1 MGGQIV
7 KSFFLGVTFAACA
20 AFALDADARNYYN
33 HNHNHNHTHN
43 HNNSNALTGLVVGT
57 VIGSLLTNTLQ
68 PRSTYV
74 YQQPVYVQPVVP
86 HLYYSPP
93 RACNTVRVPVY
104 DAGGRLIE
112 YVQLCA
118 N

>member
-1 MGGQIV
+1 M
-7 KSFFLGVTFAACA
+7 KSILLGVTFAACT

-33 HNHNHNHTHN
+33 HN

-74 YQQPVYVQPVVP
+74 YQQPVYVQPVVQYP
-86 HLYYSPP
+86 YYSPP

>member
-1 MGGQIV
+1 M
-7 KSFFLGVTFAACA
+7 KSILLGVTFAVCA

-33 HNHNHNHTHN
+33 HN

-68 PRSTYV
+68 PRTTYV

-86 HLYYSPP
+86 RTYYLPP

>member
-1 MGGQIV
+1 M
-7 KSFFLGVTFAACA
+7 KSILLGVTFAACA
-20 AFALDADARNYYN
+20 AFAVDADARNYYN
-33 HNHNHNHTHN
+33 HNHN

-57 VIGSLLTNTLQ
+57 VIGSLLTNMLQ
-68 PRSTYV
+68 PRTTYV
-74 YQQPVYVQPVVP
+74 YQQPVYVQPAVP
-86 HLYYSPP
+86 HPYYSPP
-93 RACNTVRVPVY
+93 SACNTVRVPVF

>member
-7 KSFFLGVTFAACA
+7 KSFFLGVSFAACA

-33 HNHNHNHTHN
+33 HN

-68 PRSTYV
+68 PRTTYI

-86 HLYYSPP
+86 LSYYSPP

-104 DAGGRLIE
+104 DAGGRLIV
-112 YVQLCA
+112 YVQQCA

>member
-7 KSFFLGVTFAACA
+7 KKILLGVTFAACA
-20 AFALDADARNYYN
+20 AFAVDADARNYY
-33 HNHNHNHTHN
+33 N

-74 YQQPVYVQPVVP
+74 YQLPVYVQPVVP
-86 HLYYSPP
+86 RPYYSPP

-104 DAGGRLIE
+104 DAGG
-112 YVQLCA
+112 V
-118 N
+118 

>member
-7 KSFFLGVTFAACA
+7 KSFFLGVSFAACA

-33 HNHNHNHTHN
+33 HNHN
-43 HNNSNALTGLVVGT
+43 NSNALTGLVVGT
-57 VIGSLLTNTLQ
+57 VIGTLLTNTLQ

-74 YQQPVYVQPVVP
+74 YQQPVYVQPVVQYP
-86 HLYYSPP
+86 YYSPP

-112 YVQLCA
+112 YVQQCA

>member
-1 MGGQIV
+1 M
-7 KSFFLGVTFAACA
+7 KSFFLGVSFAACA

-33 HNHNHNHTHN
+33 HNHN
-43 HNNSNALTGLVVGT
+43 NSNALTGLVVGT
-57 VIGSLLTNTLQ
+57 VIGTLLTNTLQ

-74 YQQPVYVQPVVP
+74 YQQPVYVQPVVQYP
-86 HLYYSPP
+86 YYSPP

-112 YVQLCA
+112 YVQQCA

>member
-1 MGGQIV
+1 MKTAAV
-7 KSFFLGVTFAACA
+7 ALLLATTASFAAT
-20 AFALDADARNYYN
+20 ADARNHYQRGYN
-33 HNHNHNHTHN
+33 
-43 HNNSNALTGLVVGT
+43 NNNLIAGAVIGTAIGTLLSNA
-57 VIGSLLTNTLQ
+57 IQ
-68 PRSTYV
+68 PRATYV
-74 YQQPVYVQPVVP
+74 YPQPVYVQPVVP
-86 HLYYSPP
+86 LPFYSQP